1 MEEFINL
8 KRKKESEVRSM
19 TTLEFIEQYQNI
31 LECSY
36 EQACKESREFL
47 VTHPT
52 LLYGIEISKGRA
64 GYDSG
69 TTRAI

>member
-1 MEEFINL
+1 
-8 KRKKESEVRSM
+8 M

-52 LLYGIEISKGRA
+52 LLYGIEISTRRA

>member
-1 MEEFINL
+1 
-8 KRKKESEVRSM
+8 M

-47 VTHPT
+47 VNHPI
-52 LLYGIEISKGRA
+52 LLYGIEISKNGRSVD
-64 GYDSG
+64 YDRDI
-69 TTRAI
+69 TRAI